1 MAATDEAPPAIQT
14 PGGERDLPVNKKVK
28 HFGSPVLANNAALSW
43 YTERAYLDDRYA
55 RWTTHGNRD
64 FLRALTRQATQ
75 SRYFARGFPNSWN
88 NVSEEMWSTFQEG
101 YSPQTWRGTTSSAM
115 EGFQQLVPSQVPA
128 CVRTNTDRSRK
139 LPSRGSIKSSR
150 SGRSGVAC
158 SCGGK
163 STQTPSSRSC
173 PSWASR
179 ISSQH
184 VAAAPLE
191 TAGASRPSSGASS
204 NRLIRR
210 LVFGRRGFDN
220 EPTGRR
226 VIHPT
231 YIPGARVEADNKKEE
246 SDSTVVYSWTACIV
260 LLDAPPI
267 QCKLGLG
274 ALAGAKGF
282 QVPMDASPAAV
293 SSKARAST
301 SKWIDEFACA
311 ALCQLILDDRRIG
324 STSDVGAPLRRR
336 RALPPFLYVEAI
348 SPFLRFDGL
357 LPNML
362 YAFGGR
368 NQEDGPLNTARF

>member
-210 LVFGRRGFDN
+210 LETLRYVSERPPAAGPVRKLDWHMFTVFGRRGFDN

-246 SDSTVVYSWTACIV
+246 SDS
-260 LLDAPPI
+260 D
-267 QCKLGLG
+267 
-274 ALAGAKGF
+274 
-282 QVPMDASPAAV
+282 
-293 SSKARAST
+293 
-301 SKWIDEFACA
+301 
-311 ALCQLILDDRRIG
+311 
-324 STSDVGAPLRRR
+324 
-336 RALPPFLYVEAI
+336 
-348 SPFLRFDGL
+348 
-357 LPNML
+357 
-362 YAFGGR
+362 
-368 NQEDGPLNTARF
+368 